1 MKLWSG
7 RFGKDTNALVNELNA
22 SIAFDQRLY
31 REDITGSMAHA
42 AMLAGQGII
51 SQADADAI
59 QAGLQAILED
69 VEAGKIAFTADNED
83 IHMNVE
89 ALLTAR
95 IGDAGKRL
103 HTARSRNDQV
113 ALDFRMYVRE
123 QIPVIVGQLLD
134 LETVLCRQAK
144 QYQTAVMPGYTHLQ
158 RAQPISFAQHLLAY
172 ASMFSRDVTRLEDCA
187 ARLNECPLGSGAL
200 AGTTYPID
208 RFMTAQALGFAGPM
222 SNSLDGVSDRDYA
235 LELLS
240 ALGSG
245 ALAGTTYPID
255 RFMTAQ
261 ALGFAGPMSNSLDGV
276 SDRDYALE
284 LLSALSILMMHL
296 SRFSE
301 EIILWCSWEFKF
313 IELDDGYATGSSIM
327 PQKKNP
333 DVAELVR
340 GKTGRVYGDL
350 MGLLTVMKG
359 LPLAYNKDMQED
371 KEPVFD
377 AVDTVEMCLPVFA
390 AMLDT
395 MTVHTGNMRKGL
407 PLAYNKDMQEDK
419 EPVFDAVDTVEMCL
433 PVFAAMLDTMTVHT
447 GNMRAAAGKGFIN
460 ATDCA
465 DYLTKKGMPFRDAYT
480 VTGKLVAACTAQG
493 KTLEELSL
501 EELKAASD
509 LFDEDVYE
517 AINLENC
524 MALRGS
530 YGGPAVSETTRQI
543 QAVEQFIK
551 DHTK

>member
-7 RFGKDTNALVNELNA
+7 RFGKETDALVNDFNA
-22 SIAFDQRLY
+22 SIQFDQRLY
-31 REDITGSMAHA
+31 REDITGSIAHA
-42 AMLAGQGII
+42 KMLAATGIL
-51 SQADADAI
+51 SAEDGAAI
-59 QAGLQAILED
+59 VEGLTGILQDIED
-69 VEAGKIAFTADNED
+69 GKVEFTADNED

-95 IGDAGKRL
+95 IGQAGKRL

-123 QIPVIVGQLLD
+123 QIPVIVGQLLE
-134 LETVLCRQAK
+134 LESVLCRQAR
-144 QYQTAVMPGYTHLQ
+144 QYQAAVMPGYTHLQ
-158 RAQPISFAQHLLAY
+158 RAQPISFAQHLMAY
-172 ASMFSRDVTRLEDCA
+172 AFQFRRDVTRLEDCA

-208 RFMTAQALGFAGPM
+208 RFMTAQALGFDKPM
-222 SNSLDGVSDRDYA
+222 DNSLDGVSDRDYA
-235 LELLS
+235 LEL
-240 ALGSG
+240 
-245 ALAGTTYPID
+245 
-255 RFMTAQ
+255 M
-261 ALGFAGPMSNSLDGV
+261 
-276 SDRDYALE
+276 
-284 LLSALSILMMHL
+284 SALSILMMHL

-301 EIILWCSWEFKF
+301 EVILWCSWEFKF
-313 IELDDGYATGSSIM
+313 IELDDAYATGSSIM

-350 MGLLTVMKG
+350 MSLLTAMKG

-377 AVDTVEMCLPVFA
+377 AIDTVEMCLPVFA
-390 AMLDT
+390 AMLNT
-395 MTVHTGNMRKGL
+395 MTVRTDNMR
-407 PLAYNKDMQEDK
+407 
-419 EPVFDAVDTVEMCL
+419 T
-433 PVFAAMLDTMTVHT
+433 
-447 GNMRAAAGKGFIN
+447 AAGKGFIN

-480 VTGKLVAACTAQG
+480 VTGHLVAQCTAQG

-501 EELKAASD
+501 DELRTASD

-517 AINLENC
+517 AIRLENC
-524 MALRGS
+524 MALRAS
-530 YGGPAVSETTRQI
+530 FGGPAVAETTRQI
-543 QAVEQFIK
+543 AVIEDFVK
-551 DHTK
+551 AHTK

>member
-1 MKLWSG
+1 MKLWGG
-7 RFGKDTNALVNELNA
+7 RFQKETDNLVNELNA
-22 SIAFDQRLY
+22 SISFDQRLY

-42 AMLAGQGII
+42 KMLGERGII
-51 SQADADAI
+51 SMEDVAAI
-59 QAGLQAILED
+59 LEGLQSILED
-69 VEAGKIAFTADNED
+69 VEAGKVEFTADNED

-89 ALLTAR
+89 ALLTTR

-123 QIPVIVGQLLD
+123 QIPTIVGQLLE
-134 LETVLCRQAK
+134 LESVLCRQAK

-158 RAQPISFAQHLLAY
+158 RAQPISFAQHLMAY

-187 ARLNECPLGSGAL
+187 KRLNECPLGSGAL

-208 RFMTAQALGFAGPM
+208 RWQTAKALDFDAPM

-235 LELLS
+235 LEL
-240 ALGSG
+240 
-245 ALAGTTYPID
+245 
-255 RFMTAQ
+255 M
-261 ALGFAGPMSNSLDGV
+261 
-276 SDRDYALE
+276 
-284 LLSALSILMMHL
+284 SALSILMMHL

-301 EIILWCSWEFKF
+301 EVILWCSWEFKF

-350 MGLLTVMKG
+350 MSLLTVMKG

-377 AVDTVEMCLPVFA
+377 AIDTVEMCLPVFA
-390 AMLDT
+390 AMIDT
-395 MTVHTGNMRKGL
+395 MTVRTDNMRK
-407 PLAYNKDMQEDK
+407 
-419 EPVFDAVDTVEMCL
+419 
-433 PVFAAMLDTMTVHT
+433 
-447 GNMRAAAGKGFIN
+447 AAGKGFIN

-493 KTLEELSL
+493 QTLEDLTLEEL
-501 EELKAASD
+501 KTVSD
-509 LFDEDVYE
+509 LFEADVYE

-524 MALRGS
+524 MALRSS

-543 QAVEQFIK
+543 GAIEAFVK
-551 DHTK
+551 AHTK